1 MFVQIAGRMKVAR
14 GLIQREVS
22 WRRVFF
28 MGGMSMNDL
37 NGEKIHASPKAE
49 KWLPIRQIKLNVNTE
64 KPQKHSRYV
73 RGPNKN

>member
-1 MFVQIAGRMKVAR
+1 
-14 GLIQREVS
+14 
-22 WRRVFF
+22 